1 MLRLLAEDEELSTKL
16 LNVIAWLAVVMLS
29 EDALTTTGSEKVNAP
44 VPVPVKF
51 APRLILAPFV
61 SNVIGE
67 VNVWSL
73 DKVIAPAVS
82 DPKVMPVKPDCRY
95 PSSVAVRS
103 STVSELLL
111 VESPSR
117 IVLPLVEGLI
127 TSVDCP

>member
-1 MLRLLAEDEELSTKL
+1 MLT
-16 LNVIAWLAVVMLS
+16 
-29 EDALTTTGSEKVNAP
+29 EDALTTTGSEKVN
-44 VPVPVKF
+44 VPVLVLVKF
-51 APRLILAPFV
+51 APRLIFAPFV
-61 SNVIGE
+61 SNVTGK

-73 DKVIAPAVS
+73 DKVIAPAVA
-82 DPKVMPVKPDCRY
+82 DPKVVPVKPDCRY

-111 VESPSR
+111 VEPPTR